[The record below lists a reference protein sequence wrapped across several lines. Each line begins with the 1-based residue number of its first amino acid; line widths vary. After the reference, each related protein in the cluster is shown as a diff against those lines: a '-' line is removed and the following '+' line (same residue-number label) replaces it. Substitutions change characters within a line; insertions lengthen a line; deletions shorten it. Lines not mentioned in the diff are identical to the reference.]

1 MNFIGKVASELG
13 ISRRTLR
20 YYEAKGLLPNPSRTQ
35 SGYRIYDSGTA
46 FRIRFIRNA
55 KSLGLS
61 LKEIQAILEIYNNG
75 KPPCRSFERLLHAH
89 VHRIDSHIRRLRS
102 LRSELRNLLSSWA
115 DRCETDG
122 NSVCPRFEDFAGATR
137 KTTRSLKGG

>member
-1 MNFIGKVASELG
+1 MNFIGKVATELG

-20 YYEAKGLLPNPSRTQ
+20 YYEAKGLLPNPSRTP
-35 SGYRIYDSGTA
+35 SGYRIYDSRTA

-89 VHRIDSHIRRLRS
+89 VRRIDTQIRRFRS
-102 LRSELRNLLSSWA
+102 LRNDLRHLLSSWA
-115 DRCETDG
+115 GRCETDAK
-122 NSVCPRFEDFAGATR
+122 SVCPKLEHFAGATR
-137 KTTRSLKGG
+137 QTTRPLKRG